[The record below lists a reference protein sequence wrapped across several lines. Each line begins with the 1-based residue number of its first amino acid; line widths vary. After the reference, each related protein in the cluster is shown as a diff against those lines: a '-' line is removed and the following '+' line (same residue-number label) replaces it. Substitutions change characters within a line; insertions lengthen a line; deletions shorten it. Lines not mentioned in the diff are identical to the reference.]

1 MNNSINI
8 LLLNEI
14 KNIAKEK
21 NIEPEKIKGFLT
33 DAIKRI
39 YNKVTYEDNLIVEMD
54 LQNGEMITNKTYV
67 VVEDDFAD
75 YDESI
80 HIKVSSALAKQLGL
94 KVGDIFEEHFDISR
108 EFNQH
113 QVQQIMQ
120 YFKQKITEISNQ
132 RVYESWSP
140 MKNEII
146 LAEIEKE
153 DKKSNF
159 YTINLEDQYD
169 KNDNH
174 LEPTLGFIG
183 NKDLNPFET
192 LDVRKKYLFVV
203 VDVKEQS
210 KFCPVIL
217 SRTSEKLVEHFLTL
231 EVPEIDDGTIKIV
244 KSARQAG
251 IKTKI
256 LVDSKTLPIEPAN
269 VCVGPRG
276 ERVKNVSNQLNGEKI
291 EIYNYSK
298 NPYELLSKIVTKN
311 NLLKIAIDEVNKK
324 AVLVVSN
331 DELARAIGKRGC
343 NVKLASIVSGYSINV
358 ITAKDEH
365 EYSDMYFVHVN
376 SEEFKKYA
384 SEKTNDVVE
393 NKEIIEDTTVQ
404 PIDLE
409 DIDEIMSD
417 LDTNELN
424 DVFKDEVDQILSLEN
439 EKTKL

>member
-21 NIEPEKIKGFLT
+21 SIEPEQIKVFLI

-39 YNKVTYEDNLIVEMD
+39 YNKVTYEDNLKVEID
-54 LQNGEMITNKTYV
+54 LQNGEMITNKIYEIV
-67 VVEDDFAD
+67 DDNFID
-75 YDESI
+75 YDETI
-80 HIKVSSALAKQLGL
+80 HIKENNPIVKQLNL
-94 KVGDIFEEHFDISR
+94 KNGDTFEEHFDISK

-132 RVYESWSP
+132 RVYDSWLP

-169 KNDNH
+169 KNGVH
-174 LEPTLGFIG
+174 LEPTLGFVG
-183 NKDLNPFET
+183 NRDLNPFES

-203 VDVKEQS
+203 IDVKEQS

-217 SRTSEKLVEHFLTL
+217 SRASEKLVEHFLTL
-231 EVPEIDDGTIKIV
+231 EVPEIDDGTIKII
-244 KSARQAG
+244 KSARQPG
-251 IKTKI
+251 VKTKI
-256 LVDSKTLPIEPAN
+256 LVDSKTLPIEPAT

-291 EIYNYSK
+291 EIYNYNK

-311 NLLKIAIDEVNKK
+311 NLLKIAINEENKK
-324 AVLVVSN
+324 AVLIVTN
-331 DELARAIGKRGC
+331 DELARAIGKKGC
-343 NVKLASIVSGYSINV
+343 NVKLASMISGYSINV

-365 EYSDMYFVHVN
+365 EFSDMNFIHVN
-376 SEEFKKYA
+376 SDEFYKYTSNQIVEVDKPKEKIEE
-384 SEKTNDVVE
+384 T
-393 NKEIIEDTTVQ
+393 IQ

-409 DIDEIMSD
+409 DIEEIMND
-417 LDTNELN
+417 FDVNELN
-424 DVFKDEVDQILSLEN
+424 DVFKNEVDQILNLDN